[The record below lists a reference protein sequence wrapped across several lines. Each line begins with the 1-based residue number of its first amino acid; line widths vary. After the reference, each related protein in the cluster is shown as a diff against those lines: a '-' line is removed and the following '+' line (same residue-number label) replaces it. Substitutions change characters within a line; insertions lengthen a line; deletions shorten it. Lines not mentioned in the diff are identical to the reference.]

1 MVAIPDPSVIVQA
14 IISGIL
20 MGALYTL
27 MAFGLQ
33 MVYGV
38 MRIINVAHTVFMV
51 FGSYLTYWIF
61 EIYGIDPFIVMV
73 MIMPIMFAIG
83 WAVQRFLVNPV
94 VAAPEITTLLLM
106 FGIGQVLE
114 NLIAFYWTSN
124 FKSVTPTY
132 GATSVTIA
140 NLSFPVIRV
149 GGFVAS
155 IAILAL
161 LEVFLMKTKI
171 GKAIRATAQDRE
183 AAQAMGINITR
194 VFLISF
200 GIAIASVAPAG
211 AITSMIYAFYPTVHH
226 MFTSKLFSICVLGGL
241 GSITGVFV
249 GSMIMGIAESLTGAI
264 VTLEWSPI
272 IAYALLIII
281 LIIRPRGLLGKA

>member
-1 MVAIPDPSVIVQA
+1 MVAVPEASVIAQA
-14 IISGIL
+14 IISGIM

-33 MVYGV
+33 IVYGV
-38 MRIINVAHTVFMV
+38 MRIINVAHAVFMV
-51 FGSYLTYWIF
+51 FSCYLTYWIF
-61 EIYGIDPFIVMV
+61 VIYGIDPFIS
-73 MIMPIMFAIG
+73 MIMITPILFAVG
-83 WAVQRFLVNPV
+83 WAVQRFLVNPIV
-94 VAAPEITTLLLM
+94 TAPHVTTLLLM

-124 FKSVTPTY
+124 FKSVAPSY

-149 GGFVAS
+149 GGFIVS
-155 IAILAL
+155 IVILVL

-183 AAQAMGINITR
+183 AAQAMGINVTH
-194 VFLISF
+194 VYLISF

-211 AITSMIYAFYPTVHH
+211 AITSMIYAFYPTFHH
-226 MFTSKLFSICVLGGL
+226 MFTAKLFSICVLGGL

-249 GSMIMGIAESLTGAI
+249 GSMIMGIAESLTGVIA
-264 VTLEWSPI
+264 TLEWSPV

-281 LIIRPRGLLGKA
+281 LIFRPRGLFGKA

>member
-1 MVAIPDPSVIVQA
+1 MVAVTPSLILQA

-38 MRIINVAHTVFMV
+38 MKVINVAHTVFMV
-51 FGSYLTYWIF
+51 FGCYLTYWAF
-61 EIYGIDPFIVMV
+61 KLYGVDPFISMA
-73 MIMPIMFAIG
+73 IAMPIMFAFG
-83 WAVQRFLVNPV
+83 WAVQRLLVNPMIE
-94 VAAPEITTLLLM
+94 APEITTLLLM

-114 NLIAFYWTSN
+114 NLISFYWTPD
-124 FKSVTPTY
+124 FKSVTPAY
-132 GATSVTIA
+132 GATSVTILG
-140 NLSFPVIRV
+140 LSFPVIRV
-149 GGFVAS
+149 GGFLAS
-155 IAILAL
+155 MAILAL
-161 LEVFLMKTKI
+161 LEIFLMKTKT

-200 GIAIASVAPAG
+200 SIAIATAAPAG
-211 AITSMIYAFYPTVHH
+211 AVTSMIYAFYPTLHH
-226 MFTSKLFSICVLGGL
+226 LFTAKLFSICVLGGL

-249 GSMIMGIAESLTGAI
+249 GSMILGIAESVTGTL
-264 VTLEWSPI
+264 VTLEWSPV
-272 IAYALLIII
+272 IAYTLLVII
-281 LIIRPRGLLGKA
+281 LIIRPRGLFGRA